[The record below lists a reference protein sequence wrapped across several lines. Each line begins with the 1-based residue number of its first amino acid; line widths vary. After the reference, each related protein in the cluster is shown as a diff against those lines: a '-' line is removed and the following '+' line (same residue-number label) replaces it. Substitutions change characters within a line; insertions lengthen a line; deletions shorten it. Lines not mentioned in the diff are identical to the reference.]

1 MRARAAILAVL
12 LAACSGGQGSVT
24 GLVVEVEGDLEVVT
38 SFTVNA
44 GGIEYRF
51 VPIPGVVY
59 EFPLPHLREHLREA
73 APVTVDYRDNGGGVL
88 EVLGLADP

>member
-12 LAACSGGQGSVT
+12 LAACSGGQGTVT

-73 APVTVDYRDNGGGVL
+73 APVTVDYRDDDGIL
-88 EVLGLADP
+88 EALAITDT

>member
-1 MRARAAILAVL
+1 MRGRTVL
-12 LAACSGGQGSVT
+12 VALMLVACTRGDGSVT

-38 SFTVNA
+38 SFTIDA

-59 EFPLPHLREHLREA
+59 GFPLPHLREHLRDA
-73 APVTVDYRDNGGGVL
+73 APVTVDYRDDGETL
-88 EVLGLADP
+88 QALAVNDG

>member
-1 MRARAAILAVL
+1 MRAMAAAVALL

-24 GLVVEVEGDLEVVT
+24 GLVVKVEGDLEVVT

-51 VPIPGVVY
+51 VPIPGVEY

-73 APVTVDYRDNGGGVL
+73 TPVTVDYRDNGGGAL
-88 EVLGLADP
+88 EVLGLTDP